1 MDVSSSVE
9 SRRGTVLT
17 TLGVLAALAVV
28 ALAVR
33 GGVHAGSPGSRRP
46 ADGLLDVAF
55 SLFLVAMGVG
65 IVGLALLLYL
75 NRDAIRSSAEP
86 LRRRQSSRRTVV
98 LVLISVLALALIV
111 RTLGERRGELE
122 LPQIQPA
129 PSGDGTP
136 PGDPAERGYEPE
148 FAWIPVLVV
157 VVLATAGVAAAW
169 WSSKARRK
177 ARGEGKEPTFAEAL
191 DDVLAETLDDLRAEA
206 DPRRAVIGAY
216 ARLERALAAYG
227 LPRKPAEAPLEYLGR
242 MLAGAE
248 VGPVAVKR
256 LTLLFE
262 RARFSQHEVVPE
274 MKDQAIEALE
284 TVREDLRLAELRAQ
298 QARAEALAFARA
310 RAEASG

>member
-1 MDVSSSVE
+1 ME

-28 ALAVR
+28 ALAAR
-33 GGVHAGSPGSRRP
+33 GGVQAGSPDSRRP
-46 ADGLLDVAF
+46 ADGLLDVFF
-55 SLFLVAMGVG
+55 SLFLVSMGIG
-65 IVGLALLLYL
+65 IVGLALIFYF
-75 NRDAIRSSAEP
+75 NRDAIRASADP
-86 LRRRQSSRRTVV
+86 LRRRQRSRRTIAMVILAV
-98 LVLISVLALALIV
+98 LLLALIV
-111 RTLGERRGELE
+111 RSLGERQGELE
-122 LPQIQPA
+122 LPMIQPL
-129 PSGDGTP
+129 PSEDGAP
-136 PGDPAERGYEPE
+136 PGDPAEQSYEPE
-148 FAWIPVLVV
+148 FAWVPVLIV

-169 WSSKARRK
+169 WSSKARRR
-177 ARGEGKEPTFAEAL
+177 ARGEGNEPTFAEAL

-242 MLAGAE
+242 TLAEAE
-248 VGPVAVKR
+248 VGPVAAKR

-262 RARFSQHEVVPE
+262 RARFSHHDVGPE

-284 TVREDLRLAELRAQ
+284 TVREDLRLAELRAR
-298 QARAEALAFARA
+298 QARAEALAFARS